1 MEFLA
6 GTGGAQTFGP
16 CLRGPEDVRQL
27 IVLASCFGLVLSTID
42 IDIAVR
48 CRDFGRRLRKSRDR
62 RLWGYGQPAQLGRN
76 PPPRSA
82 ADCDRRAFYFIRVRY
97 VLRLTRQAEQFAL
110 KVCARIVVGA
120 PAGLRTRMSPWRCS
134 QISIPL
140 IRSTLSKKRATRS
153 SVMAHHW
160 TLAVLAPGAT

>member
-97 VLRLTRQAEQFAL
+97 VRRLTRLAFL
-110 KVCARIVVGA
+110 SPRIVEAIVTGHQPPELTAKALTERIELPLFWSEQERVVG
-120 PAGLRTRMSPWRCS
+120 
-134 QISIPL
+134 IN
-140 IRSTLSKKRATRS
+140 
-153 SVMAHHW
+153 
-160 TLAVLAPGAT
+160 